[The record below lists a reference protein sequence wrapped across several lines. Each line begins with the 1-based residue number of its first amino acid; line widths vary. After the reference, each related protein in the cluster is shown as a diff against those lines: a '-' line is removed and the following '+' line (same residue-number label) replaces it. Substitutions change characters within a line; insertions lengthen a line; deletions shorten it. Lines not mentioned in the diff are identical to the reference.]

1 MNNIEEYIIE
11 NFHYTTET
19 GILWKRF
26 SRYWKECG
34 SSNGRGYL
42 AVSVCGKYKLVHQ
55 IGFFLMMGRW
65 AKQIDHI
72 DRNKSNNIWIN
83 LRECTASEN
92 KANSTKQSNNT
103 SGFKGVHWVKRANK
117 FRAKIQFQKK
127 LIHIGYFDT
136 AEEAAAAYNTKAIE
150 LNGEF
155 AGINITINN

>member
-1 MNNIEEYIIE
+1 MNNIEEYIRE
-11 NFHYTTET
+11 NFHYSPET
-19 GILWKRF
+19 GILYRKF
-26 SRYWKECG
+26 SSYWRECG
-34 SSNGRGYL
+34 TINAAGYL
-42 AVSVCGKYKLVHQ
+42 AVGVCDKDKLVHQ

-65 AKQIDHI
+65 AKEIDHI

-103 SGFKGVHWVKRANK
+103 SGYKGVYWHKRANK
-117 FRAKIQFQKK
+117 FRAQIQFQKK
-127 LIHIGYFDT
+127 LIHIGLFDT

-155 AGINITINN
+155 AGINIIKQ

>member
-1 MNNIEEYIIE
+1 MNNIEEYIRE
-11 NFHYTTET
+11 NFHYSPET

-34 SSNGRGYL
+34 AIIGGGYL
-42 AVSVCGKYKLVHQ
+42 RVGVCYKAKYVHRVA
-55 IGFFLMMGRW
+55 FFLMTGRW
-65 AKQIDHI
+65 AKEIDHI

-103 SGFKGVHWVKRANK
+103 SGYKGVHWHKRANK

-127 LIHIGYFDT
+127 LIHIGLFT
-136 AEEAAAAYNTKAIE
+136 SAEEAAAAYNTKAIE
-150 LNGEF
+150 LYGEF
-155 AGINITINN
+155 ANINVIK